1 MTEPRPSHGRQVLG
15 SLLVA
20 LAIVAVVIVA
30 VTLRLGPTSVA
41 ELEAMQEREEL
52 RIERQDELREAG
64 EERREERL
72 ERQEEIEE
80 ERQDRR

>member
-1 MTEPRPSHGRQVLG
+1 MLG

-52 RIERQDELREAG
+52 RIEHQEELREAG

>member
-1 MTEPRPSHGRQVLG
+1 MSENSHARQMLG

-20 LAIVAVVIVA
+20 LAIVAVVILA

-41 ELEAMQEREEL
+41 ELEAMQEREDL
-52 RIERQDELREAG
+52 RIERQEEVREGAA
-64 EERREERL
+64 ERREEEL

-80 ERQDRR
+80 ERQERR

>member
-1 MTEPRPSHGRQVLG
+1 MTGSGPSHGRQMLG

-20 LAIVAVVIVA
+20 LVIVAVVIVA

-52 RIERQDELREAG
+52 RLERQEELREAG
-64 EERREERL
+64 EERREEEL
-72 ERQEEIEE
+72 ERQEEVEE
-80 ERQDRR
+80 ERQERR